1 MQSVRANR
9 AKVGAEQTFGLVEE
23 KKKKSEK
30 NKSLKI
36 GHNCC
41 ARRAGSTTQPA
52 DLVEIKFPFPRPSP
66 LSAAGERK
74 EVLWAVGGHSS
85 PGTRPGTRRP

>member
-23 KKKKSEK
+23 KKKKIGK
-30 NKSLKI
+30 KKSLKI

-52 DLVEIKFPFPRPSP
+52 DWSQVSAKQETETFSTFARLPMRV
-66 LSAAGERK
+66 SAA
-74 EVLWAVGGHSS
+74 
-85 PGTRPGTRRP
+85 